1 MADHTKYPP
10 TATLLITMSVSNSFN
25 NREYPHLVFLPS
37 GTGNL
42 IPFYRIAVMFASR
55 NCKVTFINIKPQAL
69 APEFTSFSHFS
80 DNHPRLEILDF
91 EMDLH
96 TPSDSTIRDPF
107 IIHFQNINRS
117 LDQLKPILCSSPV
130 KAIFS
135 DFAIAF
141 KLAQISADLDI
152 PYYIVSTTSAQF
164 FSLVAYLPVL
174 MTEDPNVFS
183 NPLGDVK
190 IQELAPI
197 QKSSIPPTWMDDST
211 NYLLPVFLLPNAG
224 SLPKVKG
231 VLLSTFNWF
240 EPETIAA
247 LNSGRVLNRL
257 PPLFPIGPLQSYE
270 TQESHHLPWLN
281 EQPAES
287 VVYVNIGSRE
297 VMSTDQI
304 RELRKGL
311 EICGCNYLWVIKG
324 NEDVHHSREFHEFS
338 GDSSPEGSKRR
349 GKIIRGWVDHEKLLA
364 HPAIGG
370 FVNECEW
377 DSVMQAAW
385 NGVPMLAWPQHGD
398 QKMNAETVKKA
409 GLGIWIEDWGWGGEK
424 LVDGKE
430 IGPLLARIMEDSN
443 IKKAAKNVREKAREA
458 CEVGGSSEKVL
469 AEVIAILTSKEK

>member
-1 MADHTKYPP
+1 
-10 TATLLITMSVSNSFN
+10 MSVSNSFN
-25 NREYPHLVFLPS
+25 NREYPHLVFVPS
-37 GTGNL
+37 GIGNL
-42 IPFYRIAVMFASR
+42 SPFFRLAVMLASR
-55 NCKVTFINIKPQAL
+55 NCQVTFINIQPQVP
-69 APEFTSFSHFS
+69 APEFTSFS
-80 DNHPRLEILDF
+80 DHPRIEILDF

-107 IIHFQNINRS
+107 IIRFQNINRS

-130 KAIFS
+130 NAIFS
-135 DFAIAF
+135 DFAIAV

-152 PYYIVSTTSAQF
+152 PYYIVSTSSAQF
-164 FSLVAYLPVL
+164 FSLVAYLPAL

-183 NPLGDVK
+183 NSLGDVK

-211 NYLLPVFLLPNAG
+211 NYLLPVFLLPNAR

-231 VLLSTFNWF
+231 VLINTFNWF

-247 LNSGRVLNRL
+247 INRSRVLNSL

-281 EQPAES
+281 EQPAGS
-287 VVYVNIGSRE
+287 VVYVNFGSQE

-324 NEDVHHSREFHEFS
+324 NEERHDSRELHEFS
-338 GDSSPEGSKRR
+338 GDSSPEGNKSR
-349 GKIIRGWVDHEKLLA
+349 GKIIRGWVDQEKLLA

-377 DSVMQAAW
+377 GSVMQAAS

-398 QKMNAETVKKA
+398 QKMNAEIVKKA
-409 GLGIWIEDWGWGGEK
+409 GFGIWIENWGWGGEK

-430 IGPLLARIMEDSN
+430 IGRLLAQIMKDLN

-469 AEVIAILTSKEK
+469 REVIAILTSKEK

>member
-1 MADHTKYPP
+1 
-10 TATLLITMSVSNSFN
+10 MSVSNSFD

-37 GTGNL
+37 GIGNL
-42 IPFYRIAVMFASR
+42 IPFFRIAVMFVSR
-55 NCKVTFINIKPQAL
+55 NCKVTFINIKPQAP
-69 APEFTSFSHFS
+69 APEFVSFSRFS
-80 DNHPRLEILDF
+80 ANHPRIEILDF

-96 TPSDSTIRDPF
+96 TPLDSTIRDPF
-107 IIHFQNINRS
+107 IIHFQNITRS
-117 LDQLKPILCSSPV
+117 LDHLKHVLSSSPV

-135 DFAIAF
+135 DFAIAA
-141 KLAQISADLDI
+141 KLAEISADLDI
-152 PYYIVSTTSAQF
+152 PYYIVSTCSAQF
-164 FSLVAYLPVL
+164 FALIAYLPVL
-174 MTEDPNVFS
+174 MMEDPNVFS

-211 NYLLPVFLLPNAG
+211 NYLLPVYLLPNAG

-247 LNSGRVLNRL
+247 LNRGRVLNSL
-257 PPLFPIGPLQSYE
+257 PPLFPIGPLPSYE
-270 TQESHHLPWLN
+270 PQESHHLPWLN
-281 EQPAES
+281 EKPAES
-287 VVYVNIGSRE
+287 VVYVNFGSRE

-324 NEDVHHSREFHEFS
+324 NENVHNSREFQEFS
-338 GDSSPEGSKRR
+338 GDSSPEGSKSR
-349 GKIIRGWVDHEKLLA
+349 GKIIRGWVDQEKILA

-370 FVNECEW
+370 FVNQCEW
-377 DSVMQAAW
+377 VSVMQAAW
-385 NGVPMLAWPQHGD
+385 YGVPMLAWPQHCD
-398 QKMNAETVKKA
+398 HKMNAETVEKA
-409 GLGIWIEDWGWGGEK
+409 GLGIWIKDWGWGGEK
-424 LVDGKE
+424 LVDRKE
-430 IGPLLARIMEDSN
+430 IGRLLEQIMGDWD

-469 AEVIAILTSKEK
+469 VKVIAMLTSKEK